1 MFMAYEI
8 HILST
13 TGTTGNASAI
23 SLEEWES
30 LCANDPSLRL
40 ETEVVAMNPKTG
52 ATITLSGL
60 ASAVWSSPQTQQE
73 YRFDYRQGR
82 ISFVH
87 SDEAI
92 AKAKEIVQAFGARIE
107 GDEGD
112 PSRLT
117 VSRTSTLLQPF

>member
-8 HILST
+8 HVLRT
-13 TGTTGNASAI
+13 TGTTDHASAI

-40 ETEVVAMNPKTG
+40 ETGVIATNPKTG
-52 ATITLSGL
+52 ATITLSEL

-92 AKAKEIVQAFGARIE
+92 AKAKEIAQAFGARIE
-107 GDEGD
+107 GDEGEAY
-112 PSRLT
+112 
-117 VSRTSTLLQPF
+117 

>member
-8 HILST
+8 HVLRT
-13 TGTTGNASAI
+13 TGTTDHASAI

-40 ETEVVAMNPKTG
+40 ETEVIATNPKTG

-73 YRFDYRQGR
+73 YRFDYRQGL

-92 AKAKEIVQAFGARIE
+92 AKAKEIAQAFGARIE
-107 GDEGD
+107 GDEGEAY
-112 PSRLT
+112 
-117 VSRTSTLLQPF
+117 